1 MHTPPKAEISAARD
15 VVLNPAQFADQPALR
30 ENAWRTLVEERG
42 GYFAARHLPVMTHAQ
57 PGRPARGVAAQF
69 TRDMAPDRATIIR
82 PSLADCV
89 ADALPATRAAI
100 ARRLGRSSNWFND
113 GGSAA

>member
-1 MHTPPKAEISAARD
+1 MTNTPQSNTDAARD
-15 VVLNPAQFADQPALR
+15 VVLNPVQFADQPALR

-42 GYFAARHLPVMTHAQ
+42 GYFAARNLPVMTHAQ
-57 PGRPARGVAAQF
+57 PGRPARGVAAQI

-100 ARRLGRSSNWFND
+100 ARRRALDRTWPDD
-113 GGSAA
+113 GGAAA